1 MKRRNSSSGEPRAA
15 KRRRSKSKSVA
26 IHEEPKE
33 SCPSPAPIPVN
44 QDESQTPTENRE
56 EEGQADET
64 PLVDEDQ
71 VDKRIVQ
78 AIKRYEKDDFAERDL
93 WDTVLQLAYQRSQ
106 NLSQSLVHWG
116 RRGGI
121 REQRSI
127 KPAAGQDPRLPQG
140 AFENLGADTDYS
152 EPRIYDP
159 TANSF
164 TLWPLSVQSCPT
176 PQWTLD
182 EELSSLVIRTERKYA
197 TVDYNDHC
205 SIDHERE
212 NEKTDSLANQT
223 RQTLMQLLN
232 NLYECHPPHSS
243 CIPIFTR
250 GKLYKRL
257 CKSTNPES
265 TTDQSTDPR
274 NEKEVDYGLDWNFVL
289 GVASSTLNL
298 KESVIQRTRER
309 LAEMYRVPLELD
321 NGDKGTGPTQPSQVA
336 TCGVNRYREL
346 EPLSKSED

>member
-1 MKRRNSSSGEPRAA
+1 M
-15 KRRRSKSKSVA
+15 
-26 IHEEPKE
+26 
-33 SCPSPAPIPVN
+33 
-44 QDESQTPTENRE
+44 
-56 EEGQADET
+56 
-64 PLVDEDQ
+64 
-71 VDKRIVQ
+71 
-78 AIKRYEKDDFAERDL
+78 
-93 WDTVLQLAYQRSQ
+93 
-106 NLSQSLVHWG
+106 HWG

-250 GKLYKRL
+250 GKLYKSKLVTSWKTGSLYWFDHICLRVVQI
-257 CKSTNPES
+257 
-265 TTDQSTDPR
+265 DQPWKHDRPV
-274 NEKEVDYGLDWNFVL
+274 NWPK
-289 GVASSTLNL
+289 
-298 KESVIQRTRER
+298 KRER
-309 LAEMYRVPLELD
+309 SRLWIGLEFRTGSGQLHIKSQREVSAFFCRFRTKLPSCYVM
-321 NGDKGTGPTQPSQVA
+321 DK
-336 TCGVNRYREL
+336 NFNHHL
-346 EPLSKSED
+346 L